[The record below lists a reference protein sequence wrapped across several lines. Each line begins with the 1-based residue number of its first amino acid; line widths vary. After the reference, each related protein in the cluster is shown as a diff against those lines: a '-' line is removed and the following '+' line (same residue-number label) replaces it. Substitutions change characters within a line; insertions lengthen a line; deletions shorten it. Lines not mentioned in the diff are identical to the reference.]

1 LAACLALVLVPAIA
15 WAVAQ
20 PRIVRTHLVP
30 LIPPGDLV
38 RVGDD
43 LWVESAMNSVEL
55 GRVEDDLVRARAR
68 VAGIF
73 GEVRAHPTVIV
84 VRDVAGIDRY
94 CANDTGAAY
103 NSPFGSFVVL
113 GPHGYASVDVIAHEL
128 VHAEHAQRAGYL
140 RYTLAT
146 PMWFIEGLAMQV
158 DTRSRYDDRAWS
170 ETTDDGRNAPAL
182 ESLETARG
190 FGGGNAVARYA
201 TARRKVAR
209 WLAEAGP
216 RGLHTLLEAS
226 LSSGSFESLYG
237 EIGR

>member
-1 LAACLALVLVPAIA
+1 MALEEAAVDHGNLLVGDVSNNMIFRARLETEGLSLLAQRADPDAED
-15 WAVAQ
+15 
-20 PRIVRTHLVP
+20 
-30 LIPPGDLV
+30 GGV

-128 VHAEHAQRAGYL
+128 VHAL
-140 RYTLAT
+140 L
-146 PMWFIEGLAMQV
+146 L
-158 DTRSRYDDRAWS
+158 
-170 ETTDDGRNAPAL
+170 
-182 ESLETARG
+182 G
-190 FGGGNAVARYA
+190 F
-201 TARRKVAR
+201 
-209 WLAEAGP
+209 
-216 RGLHTLLEAS
+216 
-226 LSSGSFESLYG
+226 
-237 EIGR
+237 